1 MKCEEFRRLMSLSQ
15 GDESELE
22 KHITE
27 CPACDAWLQKEIAAP
42 PEGLTPAQWHNAT
55 ARCFPAVLPAKTAP
69 ADAGDFW
76 QYFANGLKYGLV
88 LGLSLITGFAI
99 IELFNPPVQNPREPA
114 TLMSFIDDNDMELPN
129 FLENNIYDV
138 TFYQADESK
147 IESFLPKVQLPSF
160 YEIDKEESVWKENQ
174 G

>member
-15 GDESELE
+15 GDETELE
-22 KHITE
+22 KHVCE

-55 ARCFPAVLPAKTAP
+55 ARCFPAQLPEKAIH
-69 ADAGDFW
+69 ADTGGFW
-76 QYFANGLKYGLV
+76 QYFANGMKYGLV
-88 LGLSLITGFAI
+88 FGLSLITGFAVI
-99 IELFNPPVQNPREPA
+99 DLLNPSAPPDREPA
-114 TLMSFIDDNDMELPN
+114 ALVSFIDDQDIELPN
-129 FLENNIYDV
+129 FLENNFYDV
-138 TFYQADESK
+138 TFYQADESR